1 MSCFLLYLQ
10 WNALYVENML
20 RVESSAIGEIIGSRI
35 LMAVVDRLIEI
46 DVSGHLFVIDMP
58 NGLWSFFLPLILVF

>member
-1 MSCFLLYLQ
+1 M
-10 WNALYVENML
+10 YVENML

-46 DVSGHLFVIDMP
+46 DVSNWAYSTENQCASLI
-58 NGLWSFFLPLILVF
+58 FLISKILVFIMKF